1 MSDRGPRRVFICQT
15 NYIPWKGYFDAIH
28 HCDEF
33 VLYDDMQYTGRDW
46 RNRNKVKTPKGSQWM
61 TIPLS
66 KHRRGQRICEIRA
79 MDSSWATAHWSKL
92 ERLYRDAS
100 CFEEVEDFVSE
111 LYQRAASLEMLSDI
125 NHLFLREICNH
136 LGIST
141 RFHWS
146 RDFELAEDRN
156 QRLVDICL
164 GLGADEYWS
173 GPAAQ
178 AYVDESLFTNAG
190 IKVEYF
196 DYGGYP
202 EYPQLF
208 PPFDHAVSILDLIFN
223 TGSRASEFMNSFG
236 SQPWR
241 GQDR

>member
-1 MSDRGPRRVFICQT
+1 
-15 NYIPWKGYFDAIH
+15 
-28 HCDEF
+28 
-33 VLYDDMQYTGRDW
+33 
-46 RNRNKVKTPKGSQWM
+46 M

-66 KHRRGQRICEIRA
+66 RAPTRAAHLRDQSHEIPAGPPRTGA
-79 MDSSWATAHWSKL
+79 SLSD
-92 ERLYRDAS
+92 LYRDAS

-164 GLGADEYWS
+164 ELGADEYCS

-178 AYVDESLFTNAG
+178 AYIDESLFTNAG

-208 PPFDHAVSILDLIFN
+208 PPSIMRSPSS
-223 TGSRASEFMNSFG
+223 TSSSTPAAGPANS
-236 SQPWR
+236 
-241 GQDR
+241 